1 MIAQLLLYKILQLFL
16 IMMLGFVFVKARLV
30 KSEDSAVLSR
40 LSLYLFMPSVIIN
53 AFNVEVTDDIM
64 KGLAIAFLLGV
75 LIHIV
80 LLLVDYILKRCFKA
94 TEVERAS
101 VMYSNSGNLIV
112 PIVTYVLGEEWLIY
126 SSAFLIVQLVFFLDS
141 WCETILGRES
151 QYQKILFNINVIA
164 VVVGFVMLFSG
175 IRFPN
180 FVSEITS
187 SLGAMVAPVAMIIAG
202 MLAANVDFGKML
214 RNKRL
219 YFVLLGRLVV
229 CPVIIMFLMMSILPV
244 VGIASIHTIMLI
256 SYFASITPTA
266 ATVMQFSQ
274 IHEKDFDYAT
284 AINVVTTIGCV
295 ISMPLLILIFNMVL
309 S

>member
-1 MIAQLLLYKILQLFL
+1 MRSRFRSRFHNNFHSKFVVKFASAKPKN
-16 IMMLGFVFVKARLV
+16 LGICTR
-30 KSEDSAVLSR
+30 
-40 LSLYLFMPSVIIN
+40 
-53 AFNVEVTDDIM
+53 
-64 KGLAIAFLLGV
+64 FLLAV

-94 TEVERAS
+94 TKVERAS

-112 PIVTYVLGEEWLIY
+112 PIVTYVMGEEWLIY
-126 SSAFLIVQLVFFLDS
+126 SSAFLIVQLVFFWTHGVRLFSDEKVS
-141 WCETILGRES
+141 IK
-151 QYQKILFNINVIA
+151 KILLNINVIA

-175 IRFPN
+175 IRLHN

-187 SLGAMVAPVAMIIAG
+187 SLGAMVAPVGMIIAG

-219 YFVLLGRLVV
+219 YFVLLGRLIV
-229 CPVIIMFLMMSILPV
+229 CPAIIMFLMKIILPV
-244 VGIASIHTIMLI
+244 VGITNIHTIMLI

-274 IHEKDFDYAT
+274 IHGKDFDYAT

-295 ISMPLLILIFNMVL
+295 ISMPLLILIFNMIL
-309 S
+309 A